1 MRSRFEPDIEARP
14 AAAPSSILID
24 PEAYDA
30 SEQEFAASLDQPKGR
45 FVVDVEAQS
54 ETETETKREPNGI
67 GPNNVEVKN
76 AGVKSAEA
84 QQQAVPQ
91 PPAEPSI
98 ASPSSDPGSWREEVA
113 ARLNHYRARRQPR
126 QPRYPSLQL
135 KFEAGEPAWS
145 RPTPANELPPPIT
158 QQALRRQAKPEP
170 AQEVEF
176 EIGFEAA
183 SEVTAKIIEF
193 PRSYTPPLPLDELAE
208 PVCTRPR
215 ILEAPEI
222 VPPGPALGGIQL
234 EPAEEPPAEKRPG
247 FEIPLQ
253 PAAME
258 RRLAAAAIDAVIVA
272 VALAAFA
279 AVSLK
284 IASLKITVSLS
295 ALPQAAGTAVLVA
308 GLLWTIYQYL
318 LLVCSGATPG
328 LRLAKLQLNRFDGS
342 PVPRSLRRWR
352 VLASLISAVSLGL
365 GYAWCFF
372 DEDRLSWHDRITR
385 TYMAP
390 RG

>member
-14 AAAPSSILID
+14 AVVASPILID

-30 SEQEFAASLDQPKGR
+30 SEQEFAASLDQTKGR
-45 FVVDVEAQS
+45 FVVDVE
-54 ETETETKREPNGI
+54 
-67 GPNNVEVKN
+67 
-76 AGVKSAEA
+76 
-84 QQQAVPQ
+84 
-91 PPAEPSI
+91 PPAHAGEDPRVDREVGR
-98 ASPSSDPGSWREEVA
+98 ASPSQESGEDSGEQTGIRREACAHEPSVVVPSPDPNSWRQEVA
-113 ARLNHYRARRQPR
+113 DRLNHYRARRQPR

-145 RPTPANELPPPIT
+145 RPIPPHELPPPIT
-158 QQALRRQAKPEP
+158 QQALRREAEPEP
-170 AQEVEF
+170 ETVPEY
-176 EIGFEAA
+176 ERGDEAA
-183 SEVTAKIIEF
+183 EVTAKIIEF

-208 PVCTRPR
+208 PVFSRPR

-253 PAAME
+253 PAATE
-258 RRLAAAAIDAVIVA
+258 RRLAAAAIDAAVVA
-272 VALAAFA
+272 AALAGFVAISF
-279 AVSLK
+279 K
-284 IASLKITVSLS
+284 IASLKSGMTLP

-308 GLLWTIYQYL
+308 GALWTIYQYL
-318 LLVCSGATPG
+318 LLVCSGTTPG

-352 VLASLISAVSLGL
+352 VLASMLSAVSLGL
-365 GYAWCFF
+365 GYVWCFF

-390 RG
+390 RE

>member
-14 AAAPSSILID
+14 AATPPSILID

-30 SEQEFAASLDQPKGR
+30 SEQKFAASLDQPKGR

-54 ETETETKREPNGI
+54 EPKGVEAQAENSPPKRSED
-67 GPNNVEVKN
+67 
-76 AGVKSAEA
+76 SAELA
-84 QQQAVPQ
+84 DSAREIGT
-91 PPAEPSI
+91 AEPSI
-98 ASPSSDPGSWREEVA
+98 TNPPSDPGSWRQEVA
-113 ARLNHYRARRQPR
+113 ARLNHYRARKQPR
-126 QPRYPSLQL
+126 QPRYPSLHL
-135 KFEAGEPAWS
+135 KFDVGEPAWS

-158 QQALRRQAKPEP
+158 QQALRRQAEP
-170 AQEVEF
+170 APEIDP
-176 EIGFEAA
+176 EIGVEAA
-183 SEVTAKIIEF
+183 AEVTAKIIEF

-208 PVCTRPR
+208 PVFTRPR

-258 RRLAAAAIDAVIVA
+258 RRLAATAIDAAVVA
-272 VALAAFA
+272 VALVAFA
-279 AVSLK
+279 AVFF
-284 IASLKITVSLS
+284 KITSGVRIAVGVP

-318 LLVCSGATPG
+318 LLVCSGTTPG

-352 VLASLISAVSLGL
+352 VLASVISAVSLGL